1 MYYSFYEY
9 ALLCIRDNFSGI
21 KLILLIYVAVNYYAI
36 FVKANKPGW
45 AAFVPIYNTYIMS
58 DIVFGNFKYFVAII
72 LLNILSIIGGYI
84 DSTIIFL
91 LVNPTLI
98 VLKIIFNGRLAK
110 AFGKSSEFTVCM
122 MLAAIIFLPILAFG
136 KSIYIGPQKFKSS

>member
-58 DIVFGNFKYFVAII
+58 DIVFGNLF
-72 LLNILSIIGGYI
+72 
-84 DSTIIFL
+84 
-91 LVNPTLI
+91 VNPTL
-98 VLKIIFNGRLAK
+98 K
-110 AFGKSSEFTVCM
+110 KS
-122 MLAAIIFLPILAFG
+122 FLMEG
-136 KSIYIGPQKFKSS
+136 